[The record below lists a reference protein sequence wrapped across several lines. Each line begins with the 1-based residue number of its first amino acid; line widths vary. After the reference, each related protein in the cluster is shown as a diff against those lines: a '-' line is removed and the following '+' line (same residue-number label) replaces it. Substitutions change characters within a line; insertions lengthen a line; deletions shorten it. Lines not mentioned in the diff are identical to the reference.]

1 MVIIAVIYKEI
12 KENKKKEL
20 EELFL
25 SVNWDSGK
33 YPEKLAIVMKNSS
46 NVISAW
52 DNEKL
57 IV

>member
-1 MVIIAVIYKEI
+1 MVIIVVIYKEI
-12 KENKKKEL
+12 KEFSKKEL

-33 YPEKLAIVMKNSS
+33 YHEKLAIVMKNSS

>member
-12 KENKKKEL
+12 KEFSKKEL

-33 YPEKLAIVMKNSS
+33 YPEKLVIAMKNSS

>member
-12 KENKKKEL
+12 KEFSKKEL

>member
-1 MVIIAVIYKEI
+1 VVIIAVIYKEI
-12 KENKKKEL
+12 KEFSKKEL

>member
-1 MVIIAVIYKEI
+1 MVIIAVIDKEI
-12 KENKKKEL
+12 KEFSKKEL

>member
-1 MVIIAVIYKEI
+1 MVIIVVIYKEI
-12 KENKKKEL
+12 KEFSKKEL

>member
-1 MVIIAVIYKEI
+1 VVIIVVIYKEI
-12 KENKKKEL
+12 KEFSKKEL

>member
-12 KENKKKEL
+12 KEFSKKEL
-20 EELFL
+20 EELLL